1 MDPFAIMPLAVEKL
15 PFRIIGAAALMC
27 LNAGLIAFGLISITE
42 TAPTDSVATA
52 RPGTA
57 PPLDAP
63 LAQAK
68 KTLEALND
76 DPTLIR
82 PIFFASR
89 KPFEPP
95 PAQAATP
102 PAPAARLPPS
112 DPALVVDGIVL
123 TRKARRAYLR
133 RPAEAEGRWQEAG
146 QVIDGW
152 TVAEID
158 RAGIVLEQ
166 SGRRFPIQLYPK
178 DPRAFRIEHLSSR
191 PRKLR

>member
-1 MDPFAIMPLAVEKL
+1 MPLVVEQI

-27 LNAGLIAFGLISITE
+27 LNAGLIAFGWIAISETTPNDSGSTE
-42 TAPTDSVATA
+42 
-52 RPGTA
+52 RPWTA
-57 PPLDAP
+57 PPLDTP
-63 LAQAK
+63 IAQTK
-68 KTLEALND
+68 RTREVLND
-76 DPTLIR
+76 DPTLVR

-102 PAPAARLPPS
+102 PAPAARPPPS
-112 DPALVVDGIVL
+112 DPTLIVDGIVL
-123 TRKARRAYLR
+123 TGKARRAYLR
-133 RPAEAEGRWQEAG
+133 RPAETEGRWQEAG

-158 RAGIVLEQ
+158 RAGIVLER
-166 SGRRFPIQLYPK
+166 SGRRFPISLYPA
-178 DPRAFRIEHLSSR
+178 DSRAFRMERVSSR